1 MAGAPRPA
9 RPARAAASSSTGG
22 PRRNIGAVLELLR
35 PDFPDVT
42 ISKIRF
48 LESEGLV
55 TPART
60 PSGYRSFSDED
71 VERLRFVLTAQ
82 RDRFWPLRVIR
93 EALDARDR
101 GLEVSLDVAGTQPAG
116 PRMPDVNEDPDVPTA
131 AELDS
136 PEESLRLTRAEVAK
150 AAGLDGATL
159 ESLVTYGLL
168 TPDAE
173 GHFDARALQIARAAA
188 GLSAYGLEPRHLRPF
203 RTAAER
209 EIGLLNQISAPAR
222 RRSEEGGRQ
231 VAADVLHHCIAL
243 HTALVKA
250 GL

>member
-1 MAGAPRPA
+1 MADAARSDVARAPRA
-9 RPARAAASSSTGG
+9 GS
-22 PRRNIGAVLELLR
+22 RRNIGAVLETLR
-35 PDFPDVT
+35 DEFPDVT

-48 LESEGLV
+48 LESAGLV
-55 TPART
+55 SPERT

-101 GLEVSLDVAGTQPAG
+101 GLEVSLDDPGMQAAG
-116 PRMPDVNEDPDVPTA
+116 PRMPQVPVDPDVPTA
-131 AELDS
+131 QELARTEDT
-136 PEESLRLTRAEVAK
+136 LRLTRAEIGK
-150 AAGLDGATL
+150 AAGLDAATL
-159 ESLVTYGLL
+159 EALVTYGLL
-168 TPDAE
+168 TPDAD
-173 GHFDARALQIARAAA
+173 GHFDARALQVARAAA
-188 GLSAYGLEPRHLRPF
+188 GLAAYGLEPRHLRPF

-209 EIGLLNQISAPAR
+209 EIGLVDQISAPAR
-222 RRSEEGGRQ
+222 RRSTESARQ
-231 VAADVLHHCIAL
+231 VTADVLHHCLAL

>member
-1 MAGAPRPA
+1 MADRPRSPRPT
-9 RPARAAASSSTGG
+9 RASTSAGSG
-22 PRRNIGAVLELLR
+22 RTIGAVLELLSG
-35 PDFPDVT
+35 DFPDLT

-55 TPART
+55 TPRRT
-60 PSGYRSFSDED
+60 PSGYRAFSEED

-82 RDRFWPLRVIR
+82 RDRFWPLKVIR

-101 GLEVSLDVAGTQPAG
+101 GLEVSLDAPGTRPAG
-116 PRMPDVNEDPDVPTA
+116 PRLPRVEEDPDVPSA
-131 AELDS
+131 VDLDRAED
-136 PEESLRLTRAEVAK
+136 PLRLTRAEIAE
-150 AAGLDGATL
+150 AAGLDAPTV
-159 ESLVTYGLL
+159 EALVTYGLL
-168 TPDAE
+168 TPDAQ
-173 GHFDARALQIARAAA
+173 GHFDARALQIASAAA
-188 GLSAYGLEPRHLRPF
+188 GLAAYGLEPRHLRPF

-209 EIGLLNQISAPAR
+209 EIGLLHQISAPAR

-231 VAADVLHHCIAL
+231 VAAQVLHHCIAL